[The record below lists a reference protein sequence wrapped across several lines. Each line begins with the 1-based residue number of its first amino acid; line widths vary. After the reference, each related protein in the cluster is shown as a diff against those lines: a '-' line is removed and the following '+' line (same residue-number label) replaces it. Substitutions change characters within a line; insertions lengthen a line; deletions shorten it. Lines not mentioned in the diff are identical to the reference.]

1 MTLKFG
7 NIIIYYYI
15 CISKQQ
21 YIMRAILG
29 NFYYAPHRTQWGV
42 WQWDWVSENGA
53 SGKFIKDFRSKEEAR
68 AFVWENNGW
77 GTPKTKMN

>member
-1 MTLKFG
+1 
-7 NIIIYYYI
+7 
-15 CISKQQ
+15 
-21 YIMRAILG
+21 MRAILG

-77 GTPKTKMN
+77 